1 MFGLP
6 LRNQSRTQALWGP
19 DSEATLEIP
28 SRVAQKTQ
36 RRAERR
42 LVVQGG

>member
-1 MFGLP
+1 MVAG
-6 LRNQSRTQALWGP
+6 QAAW
-19 DSEATLEIP
+19 AVVMVTIA
-28 SRVAQKTQ
+28 RHVQ

>member
-1 MFGLP
+1 L
-6 LRNQSRTQALWGP
+6 STQAAMVGVQVVWAVLLLW
-19 DSEATLEIP
+19 ACH
-28 SRVAQKTQ
+28 VVQ

>member
-1 MFGLP
+1 VAILAI
-6 LRNQSRTQALWGP
+6 QAAWLVVLLG
-19 DSEATLEIP
+19 ACAF
-28 SRVAQKTQ
+28 VQ